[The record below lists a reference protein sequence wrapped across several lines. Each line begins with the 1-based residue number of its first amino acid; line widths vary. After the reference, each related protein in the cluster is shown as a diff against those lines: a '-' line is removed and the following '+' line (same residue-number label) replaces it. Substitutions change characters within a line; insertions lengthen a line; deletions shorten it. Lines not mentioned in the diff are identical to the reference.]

1 MVIKLRSISAA
12 ALVLLPALARAAAF
26 QWTGTTDGNWTT
38 GTNWLGGVPGGGADT
53 ALLFDSATQLTTNND
68 IAGGL
73 VLNSLSFSANSG
85 VRTLNGNKLT
95 FDGTAPTISMQNTVG
110 TSGNDNTVI
119 NAQIQMNQTLGIT
132 GGVDFSHQV
141 VFGASAVF
149 SGAGGLTWSG
159 GLGFI
164 SASNTYSGATVIA
177 GGGLGVSNS
186 GAFGSSPTV
195 TVQSGATLQLQGTPT
210 INKPLSISGA
220 GGSVSAALH
229 ASGSGSKTWT
239 GTITLAADAK
249 VGAQTSASLALNGTV
264 SLGANNLTVDP
275 DATSSVN
282 IFGVISG
289 AGGLTKTGSGV
300 LSFTSGSNSVP
311 VNTYAGPTLISAG
324 KVLVQRNS
332 AFGASSLITLA
343 QGAEIEMRSR
353 TNSLGNPTGGS
364 SVSRPLLLGGK
375 LSAGVPIS
383 GLDGFGQIWS
393 GPVTLSGNAT
403 LSANTGGN
411 LTTSILQM
419 TGGVALGGFTLHLA
433 PDPASSL
440 NAVQISSGIT
450 GTGAV
455 NIVTGS
461 GRVILDGGST
471 GTFTGPVAVSGNLHL
486 GPGDPFGNLAN
497 VVTFTGGSLVTFANQ
512 ASLAARAFQVTG
524 AGGLIFV
531 PNNFA
536 SVIGANISGTGP
548 VTFTGIGLGTGGVIT
563 LSGNNTFTG
572 GMIVGSQTSV
582 SYTSDQQLGSAS
594 ESVTLTGG
602 GLHALATNTFSA
614 ARSLVVTAQNGTLSA
629 PDGVTLIVP
638 TVVSGAGRLTL
649 AGSAGGVPGGVIRLT
664 GNNLHDG
671 GIEVAGATLEVDSD
685 SRIGAPGGV
694 LNIGRPNGVN
704 PLYGYLRALGS
715 FTVAATRTTTFQNAT
730 VDTNGFDVT
739 FDQPIT
745 GSEFIKEGAGILRLN
760 TKNANNST
768 HSADLRAGT
777 LRLGTND
784 ALGLGANVTLSSGAV
799 FHLNGFNH
807 EVANISGEGSIQLG
821 TGTLT
826 MRNAGV
832 LNSVISGPGAVTVK
846 NGATPLFGGN
856 NTFTGGLN
864 VIGNARVLAL
874 SATAFGGAGNPITLD
889 NGGLGVSSLAPV
901 PVVIDNSTNLT
912 IAAGGARFSA
922 EGQTLV
928 IASAL
933 GGSAPIRFSG
943 GSKSSESNKYEVRLT
958 NSANT
963 FVGNVQLGDAQS
975 FGDATIGIVANGS
988 LGDSSNVV
996 TLGSAFFDGETQRVS
1011 QGGLRA
1017 FADLTLPV
1025 SRAVRLNGSTSG
1037 SGDMGGSFD
1046 TNGFTVTVQGGITQ
1060 LASGMPLEK
1069 YGSGTLL
1076 LNGTNTYT
1084 GQTTVREGT
1093 LGGTG
1098 VVGKVRI
1105 LDGAALAP
1113 GASPGVFHTGDVT
1126 FSSSATLSL
1135 EFASPVLADQL
1146 DVSGTVSLEGDVQ
1159 LALSLGYSVTGPD
1172 TFTVLLNDGTD
1183 PISGFFAVGAESLS
1197 EGESFV
1203 SGGATWAIS
1212 YVGGTGNDVTLT
1224 VVPEPSAPLAM
1235 LSGLG
1240 LLLRLRLRRMAV
1252 R

>member
-1 MVIKLRSISAA
+1 MVIKLRRIPAA
-12 ALVLLPALARAAAF
+12 VLVLLPVLARAASF
-26 QWTGTTDGNWTT
+26 QWTGTLDGNWTT
-38 GTNWLGGVPGGGADT
+38 GMNWLGGVPAGAADT
-53 ALLFDSATQLTTNND
+53 ALIFDSATQLTTNND

-85 VRTLNGNKLT
+85 VRILNGNKLT
-95 FDGTAPTISMQNTVG
+95 FDGAAPTISMLNTVG

-132 GGVDFSHQV
+132 GGVDFSHQL

-149 SGAGGLTWSG
+149 SGTGGLTWSG

-186 GAFGSSPTV
+186 GAFGSSSTV

-210 INKPLSISGA
+210 INKPLSISGV

-229 ASGSGSKTWT
+229 ASGSGLKTWS
-239 GTITLAADAK
+239 GAITLAADAK
-249 VGAQTSASLALNGTV
+249 VGAQTNASLALNGTV

-311 VNTYAGPTLISAG
+311 VNTYTGPTMISAG

-332 AFGASSLITLA
+332 AFGVSSLITLA
-343 QGAEIEMRSR
+343 PGAEIEMRSR
-353 TNSLGNPTGGS
+353 TNSLGNPIGGS
-364 SVSRPLLLGGK
+364 TVSRPLLLGGK
-375 LSAGVPIS
+375 LGS
-383 GLDGFGQIWS
+383 GAPMDVSDSFGQIWS
-393 GPVTLSGNAT
+393 GPVTLSGDVT
-403 LSANTGGN
+403 LTANGGSAVAA
-411 LTTSILQM
+411 SSLQLN
-419 TGGVALGGFTLHLA
+419 GGVALAGFTLHVA
-433 PDPASSL
+433 P
-440 NAVQISSGIT
+440 NAVSALNTVKISSGIS
-450 GTGAV
+450 GTGALD
-455 NIVTGS
+455 IVSGP
-461 GRVILDGGST
+461 GRVVLDGGST
-471 GTFTGPVAVSGNLHL
+471 STFTGPVSVNGNLHL

-512 ASLAARAFQVTG
+512 ATLAARSFQISG
-524 AGGLIFV
+524 PGGLNFV

-536 SVIGANISGTGP
+536 SVIGANISGPGP
-548 VTFTGIGLGTGGVIT
+548 VAFTGIGLGTGGVIT
-563 LSGNNTFTG
+563 LAGNNTFTA
-572 GMIVGSQTSV
+572 GMLVGSQTSV
-582 SYTSDQQLGSAS
+582 SYSSDQHLGLAG
-594 ESVTLTGG
+594 ESVTLAGG
-602 GLHALATNTFSA
+602 GLHALVSNTFST
-614 ARSLVVTAQNGTLSA
+614 ARSLIVTAQNGTVSA
-629 PDGVTLIVP
+629 PDGVTLVLP
-638 TVVSGAGRLTL
+638 NVVSGPGRLTL

-671 GIEVAGATLEVDSD
+671 GIEIAGATLEVDSD
-685 SRIGAPGGV
+685 SRLGAPGGA
-694 LNIGRPNGVN
+694 LNIGRPNGIN

-715 FTVAATRTTTFQNAT
+715 FSVAATRATAFQNAT

-745 GSEFIKEGAGILRLN
+745 GSELTKEGSGVLRLN
-760 TKNANNST
+760 TKNANNAS
-768 HSADLRAGT
+768 HSVSLLAGT
-777 LRLGTND
+777 LRLGAND
-784 ALGLGANVTLSSGAV
+784 ALGLGANVALSSGAV
-799 FHLNGFNH
+799 FQLNGFNH
-807 EVANISGEGSIQLG
+807 EVANISGEGNIQLG

-832 LNSVISGPGAVTVK
+832 LNSVLSGPGAVTVK
-846 NGATPLFGGN
+846 NGATPLFGGI

-864 VIGNARVLAL
+864 VIGNARVLAT

-889 NGGLGVSSLAPV
+889 NGGLGVSSLAPL

-912 IAAGGARFSA
+912 IAVGGARFSA

-943 GSKSSESNKYEVRLT
+943 GSRSFESNKYEVRLT
-958 NSANT
+958 NPANT
-963 FVGNVQLGDAQS
+963 FIGNVQLGDAQT

-1017 FADLTLPV
+1017 FADLTLPA
-1025 SRAVRLNGSTSG
+1025 SRAIRLNGSTSG
-1037 SGDMGGSFD
+1037 SGDMGGAFD

-1069 YGSGTLL
+1069 YGAGTLL
-1076 LNGTNTYT
+1076 LNGTNIYT
-1084 GQTTVREGT
+1084 GETTVREGT

-1098 VVGKVRI
+1098 FVGKVRI
-1105 LDGAALAP
+1105 LEGAALAP
-1113 GASPGVFHTGDVT
+1113 GVSPGVFHTGDVT
-1126 FSSSATLSL
+1126 FSSNATLAL
-1135 EFASPVLADQL
+1135 EFASPLLADQL
-1146 DVSGTVSLEGDVQ
+1146 EVSGTVSLQGDVQ
-1159 LALSLGYSVTGPD
+1159 LALSLGYVVTGPD
-1172 TFTVLLNDGTD
+1172 IFTVLLNDGTD
-1183 PISGFFAVGAESLS
+1183 PISGFFAFGAESLS

-1203 SGGATWAIS
+1203 SGGATWTIS
-1212 YVGGTGNDVTLT
+1212 YEGGTGNDVTLT
-1224 VVPEPSAPLAM
+1224 VVPEPSAPIAM

-1240 LLLRLRLRRMAV
+1240 LLLRLRCRRIAV